1 MLVVISQL
9 IEKKRS
15 MDKGRDVSGVKKKL
29 SSRRLFVEIQ
39 LVVLKTLHFKT
50 KEWLIKIAEQVVIWS
65 VISNHISITYAHK
78 Q

>member
-50 KEWLIKIAEQVVIWS
+50 KE
-65 VISNHISITYAHK
+65 
-78 Q
+78 

>member
-1 MLVVISQL
+1 
-9 IEKKRS
+9 

-50 KEWLIKIAEQVVIWS
+50 KE
-65 VISNHISITYAHK
+65 
-78 Q
+78 